1 MMDHVS
7 KDELNA
13 AAMQIILHAGDCRN
27 LMNEAI
33 IMTEN
38 DGNIEEIDAKLKEA
52 KAEITEA
59 HRIQTEMIQG
69 TIEDDELETTL
80 LFSHAQDTLMTIYSE
95 LNMTNSILR
104 LYRKLTKGGN

>member
-1 MMDHVS
+1 MEHVS
-7 KDELNA
+7 KDELNT
-13 AAMQIILHAGDCRN
+13 AAMKIILHAGDCRN
-27 LMNEAI
+27 LLNEAI
-33 IMTEN
+33 VMTEN
-38 DGNIEEIDAKLKEA
+38 DASVEEIEAKLKEA

-95 LNMTNSILR
+95 LNMGNAMLR
-104 LYRKLTKGGN
+104 LYRKLAK